1 MNFVFQLKTS
11 RLLLRQ
17 WRSDDYPIF
26 AELNSDPAVMEFFP
40 APLVREES
48 DALADRIVEKIEAKG
63 WGMWAV
69 ESISDK
75 TFLGFVGLNDTDE
88 TPLGDAVEIGWRLR
102 RASWGS
108 GYASEA
114 ARAAL
119 VFAFEM
125 LNLSEVIA
133 FTTVGNLRSRAVMER
148 LGMSNTGQN
157 FMHPRVATDNPLC
170 EHVLYTIKAEQFHS
184 DDPVEIIKVE

>member
-1 MNFVFQLKTS
+1 MFQLKTA

-17 WRSDDYPIF
+17 WHKDDYEIF
-26 AELNSDPAVMEFFP
+26 AELNSDTAVMEFFP
-40 APLVREES
+40 APLAREES
-48 DALADRIVEKIEAKG
+48 DALADRIVEKIETKG

-69 ESISDK
+69 ERVSDQC
-75 TFLGFVGLNDTDE
+75 FLGFVGLNDTDE
-88 TPLGDAVEIGWRLR
+88 TPKGDAVEIGWRLH

-125 LNLSEVIA
+125 LNLPEVIA

-157 FMHPRVATDNPLC
+157 FMHPRVAADSPLC
-170 EHVLYTIKAEQFHS
+170 EHVLYAIKAEQFHPM
-184 DDPVEIIKVE
+184 DPVEIVKVS

>member
-1 MNFVFQLKTS
+1 MYHLKTA
-11 RLLLRQ
+11 RLLMRQ
-17 WRSDDYPIF
+17 WKDSDYEAF
-26 AELNSDPAVMEFFP
+26 ASLNSDPSVMEFFP
-40 APLVREES
+40 APLTRAES
-48 DALADRIVEKIEAKG
+48 DTLADRIVEKIGDKG

-69 ESISDK
+69 ESVEDES
-75 TFLGFVGLNDTDE
+75 FLGFVGLNDTDE
-88 TPLGDAVEIGWRLR
+88 TPHGDAVEIGWRLQ

-114 ARAAL
+114 ASAAL

-133 FTTVGNLRSRAVMER
+133 FTTVGNLRSRGVMER
-148 LGMSNTGQN
+148 LGMHNTEQN

-170 EHVLYTIKAEQFHS
+170 EHVLYAIEADQFHS